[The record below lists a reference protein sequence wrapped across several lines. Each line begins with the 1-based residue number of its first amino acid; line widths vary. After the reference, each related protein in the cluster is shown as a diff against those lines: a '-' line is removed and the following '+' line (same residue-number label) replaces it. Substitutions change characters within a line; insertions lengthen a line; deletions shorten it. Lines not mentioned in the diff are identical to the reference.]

1 MKSISMARSTAKFIA
16 YDVRP
21 AKQTERRGIVEF
33 LNCAKHAGFDVS
45 NYRYVGFGGT
55 KFIDF
60 QLMERYVGF
69 KKYRSIEHDAEIFN
83 RCKFNKPFNSIEMFD
98 GPLSVFLSTDTSPE
112 NSVYWLDFEIGLNGE
127 LFSNLNSIASRAKDG
142 DIILVTI
149 KADLPRGKS
158 TVKHLLKSRLPSL
171 STHIDRIGP
180 GRLTEK
186 EFPGTAGVLLLEL
199 LRSAFSSRI
208 DDGSFHTIFKVI
220 YQDSTPMCTIG
231 GVFCSKGAR
240 RPGKLRRAV
249 ANSLAVMCPPK
260 KAEFYVVPTFNF
272 TELERIL
279 LDKSVVGSGD
289 GYTRRLTSLGL
300 SPEHLEE
307 YCAISRFVPKFIESA
322 F

>member
-1 MKSISMARSTAKFIA
+1 MQEFIRSNISLGMKSISMARSTAKFIA

-171 STHIDRIGP
+171 STLIELDLGGLQKRNFQEP
-180 GRLTEK
+180 PVFSCSSYCEARFRAESMT
-186 EFPGTAGVLLLEL
+186 VLSIQY
-199 LRSAFSSRI
+199 LRS
-208 DDGSFHTIFKVI
+208 
-220 YQDSTPMCTIG
+220 STRTVRRC
-231 GVFCSKGAR
+231 AR
-240 RPGKLRRAV
+240 
-249 ANSLAVMCPPK
+249 
-260 KAEFYVVPTFNF
+260 
-272 TELERIL
+272 
-279 LDKSVVGSGD
+279 
-289 GYTRRLTSLGL
+289 
-300 SPEHLEE
+300 
-307 YCAISRFVPKFIESA
+307 
-322 F
+322 